1 MQRNKALVLLSGNL
15 LGTRIRIF
23 SSFVISNWMNL
34 CAFCKYWSRWRLR
47 LFIYID
53 QKAGKLCH
61 RPNTWK
67 LSEKHLSHKYLLLV
81 IRAANVCLT
90 TDADTE
96 LWWTQGTELKYAA
109 NVHWS
114 CLFPR
119 WPSCPRVIPD
129 VHVSLERVDAHV
141 SKGLIVW
148 RKWRVNRWTVFILT
162 PKETNP
168 SDKKAS
174 V

>member
-81 IRAANVCLT
+81 FRAANVCLT

-96 LWWTQGTELKYAA
+96 LVNTRDGTEVCSQCSL
-109 NVHWS
+109 VVLIS
-114 CLFPR
+114 EVTVMSTSDTRCT
-119 WPSCPRVIPD
+119 RVSWAGWCTCKQRTD
-129 VHVSLERVDAHV
+129 RVAKV
-141 SKGLIVW
+141 KG
-148 RKWRVNRWTVFILT
+148 KSVNRLHPNTKRNEPLR
-162 PKETNP
+162 
-168 SDKKAS
+168 
-174 V
+174 